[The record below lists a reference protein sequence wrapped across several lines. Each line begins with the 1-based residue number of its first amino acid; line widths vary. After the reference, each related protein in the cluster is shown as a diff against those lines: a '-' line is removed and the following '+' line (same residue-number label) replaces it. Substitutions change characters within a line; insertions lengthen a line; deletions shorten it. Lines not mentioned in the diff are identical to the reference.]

1 MTQWYEQ
8 QSSYESISNDW
19 HSINWKEVNK
29 KRKRLRDVF
38 FAAEKRGDS
47 KSVRKRQ
54 GLIVRSKIN
63 IFKVFVRL
71 Q

>member
-1 MTQWYEQ
+1 MIQWYEQ

-29 KRKRLRDVF
+29 KRKRLRDFF

-47 KSVRKRQ
+47 KSVRK
-54 GLIVRSKIN
+54 
-63 IFKVFVRL
+63 
-71 Q
+71 